1 MRVLGCVELE
11 ASGLDLTQIKLPRA
25 LWGDHLLEG
34 HHLISEELVR
44 QLIQAVTHIRVEEIV
59 GDHGVEERP
68 PDLHSIRTE
77 YLQVVLEVLP
87 YLEGARLLEDW
98 GKLPQ

>member
-34 HHLISEELVR
+34 HHLIPEELVR
-44 QLIQAVTHIRVEEIV
+44 QLVQAVTHIGVEEIV

-68 PDLHSIRTE
+68 LDLHTIRTE

-87 YLEGARLLEDW
+87 HLEGARLLEDR
-98 GKLPQ
+98 GKLA